1 MSTTLDL
8 LVYETGNGGDL
19 SISGGGLSMTESLY
33 TSIYLGLFGGNV
45 EQSTTGEEEEGEERY
60 DYWANSLFYPEDEKN
75 QFNSETERVLNEVV
89 LNTSGREKIK
99 TAVNNDLSFL
109 NDFVEYVVEV
119 FILSSNKVGIK
130 ISFSKLQG
138 SSNSVL
144 ELVWDNSLNQLIENK
159 II

>member
-8 LVYETGNGGDL
+8 LLYETGNGGDL
-19 SISGGGLSMTESLY
+19 SVSSGGLSTTETLF

-45 EQSTTGEEEEGEERY
+45 EQSTTGEEEEGEQRF
-60 DYWANSLFYPEDEKN
+60 DYWANSLFYPDDEAN
-75 QFNSETERVLNEVV
+75 QFNSQTERVLNEVV
-89 LNTSGREKIK
+89 LNTSGRERIK

-109 NDFVEYVVEV
+109 NDVVEYMVEV
-119 FILSSNKVGIK
+119 FILSSNRVGIQ
-130 ISFSKLQG
+130 ISFTKLEN